1 MKRSVEANTPDF
13 GSGNPCSNQGAST
26 IFKVK
31 NFKNNFIMKILTID
45 GRLGRN
51 AELKTTSGGTK
62 YIKFTIA
69 NNEYERGETITNW
82 YDVITYSDFTI
93 EHQLNLLTSGTYVI
107 ISGIPKETVNVKDG
121 RVYLNL
127 SINALKIDIPSFKKK
142 EDEGG
147 QEISTYTASTKQSKI
162 VTESPKQETVGSEER
177 KLTTQIVT
185 DENSD
190 DDLPF

>member
-1 MKRSVEANTPDF
+1 MEVRLLQSQQN
-13 GSGNPCSNQGAST
+13 
-26 IFKVK
+26 K

-142 EDEGG
+142 EDVHRMAEANKAFSH
-147 QEISTYTASTKQSKI
+147 I
-162 VTESPKQETVGSEER
+162 R
-177 KLTTQIVT
+177 
-185 DENSD
+185 
-190 DDLPF
+190 F

>member
-1 MKRSVEANTPDF
+1 
-13 GSGNPCSNQGAST
+13 
-26 IFKVK
+26 
-31 NFKNNFIMKILTID
+31 MKILTTD

-147 QEISTYTASTKQSKI
+147 QDISTYTASTKQSKI
-162 VTESPKQETVGSEER
+162 VTESPNIATVGSEE
-177 KLTTQIVT
+177 KTPTPQILT
-185 DENSD
+185 DENGD
-190 DDLPF
+190 DDLQFHNM

>member
-1 MKRSVEANTPDF
+1 
-13 GSGNPCSNQGAST
+13 
-26 IFKVK
+26 
-31 NFKNNFIMKILTID
+31 MKILTID

-162 VTESPKQETVGSEER
+162 VTESPKTETVGSEEK

-185 DENSD
+185 DENGAD

>member
-1 MKRSVEANTPDF
+1 
-13 GSGNPCSNQGAST
+13 
-26 IFKVK
+26 
-31 NFKNNFIMKILTID
+31 MKILTID

-127 SINALKIDIPSFKKK
+127 SINALKIDVPSFKKK
-142 EDEGG
+142 EDEGE
-147 QEISTYTASTKQSKI
+147 QEISTYSASTKQSKV
-162 VTESPKQETVGSEER
+162 VTESPKQEPFAEKEEK

-185 DENSD
+185 DENGD